1 MTFQKVHVVHTFFFL
16 HYTHTMPLP
25 GMSDGRTFGL
35 APYVTESSVV
45 ESNALRKKPENIKT
59 YEDRMYVDQYVLPTC
74 KK

>member
-1 MTFQKVHVVHTFFFL
+1 
-16 HYTHTMPLP
+16 MPLP

-35 APYVTESSVV
+35 SPYVTESSVV